1 MKATID
7 NAHRII
13 VTSGYEE
20 KQQGLVDTMLCTW
33 SELSTYNDVYKNLGK
48 LTEEQQ
54 VEVAQAILYR
64 REDKQAF
71 NRVQE

>member
-1 MKATID
+1 MGATID

-33 SELSTYNDVYKNLGK
+33 SELSTYNDVYKNLDK

>member
-1 MKATID
+1 MKADTS